1 MDLALTGSPGR
12 DHVYD
17 TVAGP
22 VGTAG
27 FKEDQAIAQAAVAG
41 ASSQFVVAAAG
52 PKKSGGESLHLASS
66 GGAA

>member
-12 DHVYD
+12 DHAYD
-17 TVAGP
+17 TVA
-22 VGTAG
+22 GTAG

-52 PKKSGGESLHLASS
+52 PKKLGGESLHLASS